1 MTSNPAISTNH
12 AKISTGLRD
21 NRLCNKLVEC
31 KAKKWTTMSQV
42 LQDVADMAID
52 FERSLW
58 VLTPNIQSSIYFILQ
73 ILVLLTVPTSQLQR
87 NMQQPSNQQEKPKC
101 WHCNGEHYKNELSD
115 RPQTKFPPKYKST
128 KEKQHN
134 LIKTYHKKFQDR
146 RQINKLC
153 TPAGDSSKEFNNL
166 ISEFENIILE
176 DSYNSSV

>member
-1 MTSNPAISTNH
+1 MTSIPAISTNH
-12 AKISTGLRD
+12 AKILTGLRD
-21 NRLCNKLVEC
+21 SRLCNKLAES

-52 FERSLW
+52 FKRSCGYSLPTFE
-58 VLTPNIQSSIYFILQ
+58 VQYISSANSSSSYRSNK
-73 ILVLLTVPTSQLQR
+73 PTTR

-101 WHCNGEHYKNELSD
+101 WHSQGEHYKKDCPTAPKPSSA
-115 RPQTKFPPKYKST
+115 PKYKST
-128 KEKQHN
+128 KEKQCN

-153 TPAGDSSKEFNNL
+153 TPAGNSSKEFNNF

-176 DSYNSSV
+176 DLDNSSA